1 MLEPPMI
8 ARELGGGEKKKKK
21 KKKKKE
27 KKEKFTKFTNFIS
40 RET

>member
-8 ARELGGGEKKKKK
+8 ARELGGGEKKK

>member
-1 MLEPPMI
+1 MI

-21 KKKKKE
+21 KKKKKKE
-27 KKEKFTKFTNFIS
+27 KKEKFTKLKNLIY